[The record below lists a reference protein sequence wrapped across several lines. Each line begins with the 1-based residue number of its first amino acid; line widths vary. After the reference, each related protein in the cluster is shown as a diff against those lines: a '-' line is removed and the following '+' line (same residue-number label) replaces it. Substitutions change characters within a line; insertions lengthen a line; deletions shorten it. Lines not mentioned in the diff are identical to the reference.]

1 MSRVNKKPHPKASL
15 RILVTSGPT
24 REFIDPIRF
33 ISNPSTG
40 ALGYEIANV
49 ALRRGHKVILISGPT
64 YLSPPKRAKFIPVVT
79 ALDMKTAAEKYYP
92 FVDCLIM
99 VGAVSDYRPT
109 KYISRKI
116 KKIRKRLIIELKR
129 NPDILLELGKRKEDR
144 ILVGFSLET
153 ESLIKNAKQ
162 KLKLKNLDLI
172 VSSLFDK
179 SNPPF
184 GSQRIRTIII
194 DREGKIERFFSSK
207 NLLSK
212 KILAKVER
220 ML

>member
-1 MSRVNKKPHPKASL
+1 M
-15 RILVTSGPT
+15 RILVTAGPT

-40 ALGYEIANV
+40 AFGYEIADA
-49 ALRRGHKVILISGPT
+49 ALRRGHKVVLISGPT
-64 YLSPPKRAKFIPVVT
+64 HSSPPKGAKYIPVVT
-79 ALDMKTAAEKYYP
+79 ALDMKAAVEKYYP

-99 VGAVSDYRPT
+99 VGAVSDYRPA

-116 KKIRKRLIIELKR
+116 RKTRKRLIVELKR
-129 NPDILLELGKRKEDR
+129 NPDILFELGRRKEDR

-153 ESLIKNAKQ
+153 EDLIKNAKQ

-172 VSSLFDK
+172 VSSLFNK
-179 SNPPF
+179 RNPPF
-184 GSQRIRTIII
+184 GDQRIRTVII
-194 DREGKIERFFSSK
+194 DREGKIEKFFYSK
-207 NLLSK
+207 DVLSK

-220 ML
+220 M